1 MQNFTLIDI
10 FGTLKAC
17 LALLPFMVV
26 PGYVLG
32 WALDLFEFRQRRTV
46 LKLILS
52 IPLSI
57 ALCPMLSYLLGR
69 FLQFGLWAFYIGV
82 FATGTLLLARG
93 FQRAK
98 PKRLTLSKHAWIAL
112 GLVSLWAV
120 VAIGSTIDVQI
131 GDRLYPPIIAF
142 DHSVRTAMTVE
153 IALHIP
159 PENPFFAHAGAPLRY
174 HYLWLLFC
182 SLPMK
187 IFPLAPRHVVN
198 ASVFWCGLGL
208 MCAIALGLKFLTGVR
223 QGIEQKTLLA
233 AALLCVTGLDI
244 LPTLYFAGSLHYW
257 LADTEKWN
265 EPQITSW
272 AGSLLW
278 VPHHVAALIAC
289 FVALLLLR
297 YQADVHRRWAAGPV
311 IVSGLAFASAAGMSV
326 YVTFTFV
333 IVIALWLLALIA
345 RKNWLEM
352 TMFVAAG
359 VAAAIW
365 ALPFLSTFRGAA
377 GGGSFVEF
385 ELRPFPLVA
394 IIAQQF
400 GVAFQSGPAKV
411 LYAVFLPINYGLE
424 LGFFL
429 GVGILRLRQ
438 LLRKEIEA
446 SANELAAWT
455 MVATSFLIG
464 TFLRSSTLE
473 TNDLGWRCFLPA
485 QLILLLWAAMAVHD
499 WWFSGIELQTTPS
512 QWTRRVLATVLVLG
526 VGSTA
531 LQVFMLRMFPILL
544 DRGEIA
550 RPDWPAWVVANPQF
564 GKRAYALR
572 SAYQA
577 LDTHLPSSAVLQSKP
592 RPGDAILH
600 MLYSGRDAAAGN
612 GDCGVDF
619 GGDANACA
627 LRLRRLDHL
636 FEFPDGSDL
645 DSACRA
651 YGIDAVVVENLDP
664 VWKELSSWVWTR
676 QPDVANDY
684 VRAFRCPTAGG
695 KN

>member
-352 TMFVAAG
+352 TMFVATG

-365 ALPFLSTFRGAA
+365 ALPLSTFR
-377 GGGSFVEF
+377 
-385 ELRPFPLVA
+385 
-394 IIAQQF
+394 
-400 GVAFQSGPAKV
+400 
-411 LYAVFLPINYGLE
+411 
-424 LGFFL
+424 
-429 GVGILRLRQ
+429 
-438 LLRKEIEA
+438 
-446 SANELAAWT
+446 
-455 MVATSFLIG
+455 
-464 TFLRSSTLE
+464 
-473 TNDLGWRCFLPA
+473 
-485 QLILLLWAAMAVHD
+485 
-499 WWFSGIELQTTPS
+499 
-512 QWTRRVLATVLVLG
+512 
-526 VGSTA
+526 
-531 LQVFMLRMFPILL
+531 
-544 DRGEIA
+544 
-550 RPDWPAWVVANPQF
+550 
-564 GKRAYALR
+564 
-572 SAYQA
+572 
-577 LDTHLPSSAVLQSKP
+577 
-592 RPGDAILH
+592 
-600 MLYSGRDAAAGN
+600 
-612 GDCGVDF
+612 
-619 GGDANACA
+619 
-627 LRLRRLDHL
+627 
-636 FEFPDGSDL
+636 
-645 DSACRA
+645 
-651 YGIDAVVVENLDP
+651 
-664 VWKELSSWVWTR
+664 
-676 QPDVANDY
+676 
-684 VRAFRCPTAGG
+684 
-695 KN
+695 